1 MNGELFMLEE
11 IDVHSTVP
19 VYTQI
24 EKQVQFAIA
33 AGRLRSEDRLPS
45 VRELSERLG
54 INPNTV
60 AKAYRDLQLMGWV
73 SARRN
78 MGIFVTKNCEERCKE
93 DCRRRVVEE
102 LFQVVSEAKAAGMDE
117 KEIGGLAKKAYS

>member
-1 MNGELFMLEE
+1 MLDN
-11 IDVHSTVP
+11 IDLHSPEP

-24 EKQVQFAIA
+24 EKHVQFDIA
-33 AGRLRSEDRLPS
+33 AGRLKSEDRLPS

-54 INPNTV
+54 VNPNTV

-78 MGIFVTKNCEERCKE
+78 MGIFVTRGCEERCR
-93 DCRRRVVEE
+93 DDVRQRIAQQ
-102 LFQVVSEAKAAGMDE
+102 LFQAVTEAKAAGLTRDE
-117 KEIGGLAKKAYS
+117 IVEATDEAFGSS

>member
-1 MNGELFMLEE
+1 MLDN
-11 IDVHSTVP
+11 IDLHSPEP

-33 AGRLRSEDRLPS
+33 AGRLKSEDRLPS

-54 INPNTV
+54 VNPNTV

-78 MGIFVTKNCEERCKE
+78 MGIFVTRGCEQRCR
-93 DCRRRVVEE
+93 DDVRARIAQQI
-102 LFQVVSEAKAAGMDE
+102 FQAVTEAKAAGMSRDE
-117 KEIGGLAKKAYS
+117 IVKAAEESFNSS